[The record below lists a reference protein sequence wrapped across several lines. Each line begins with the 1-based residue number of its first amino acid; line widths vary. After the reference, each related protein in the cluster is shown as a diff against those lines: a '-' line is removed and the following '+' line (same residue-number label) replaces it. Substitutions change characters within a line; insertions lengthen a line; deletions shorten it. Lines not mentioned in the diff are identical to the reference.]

1 MQQKV
6 VANMCLAIPFQ
17 LVQIEGNNAIGEAA
31 GVQRKIRVDFIREP
45 QVGDYVIV
53 HAGFAIEKMN
63 EQQALD
69 NLEAISEAANA
80 V

>member
-1 MQQKV
+1 
-6 VANMCLAIPFQ
+6 MCLAIPFQ
-17 LVQIEGNNAIGEAA
+17 LIQIEGNTAIGEAA

-45 QVGDYVIV
+45 QIGDYVIV
-53 HAGFAIEKMN
+53 HAGFAIEKMG
-63 EQQALD
+63 ERQALD

>member
-1 MQQKV
+1 
-6 VANMCLAIPFQ
+6 MCLAIPFQ

-53 HAGFAIEKMN
+53 RAGFAIEKMN

>member
-1 MQQKV
+1 
-6 VANMCLAIPFQ
+6 MCLAIPFQ

-31 GVQRKIRVDFIREP
+31 GVQRKIRVDFSREP

>member
-1 MQQKV
+1 
-6 VANMCLAIPFQ
+6 MCLAIPFQ
-17 LVQIEGNNAIGEAA
+17 LVQIEGSSAIGEAA
-31 GVQRKIRVDFIREP
+31 GVQRKIRIDFIREP
-45 QVGDYVIV
+45 KVGDYVIV

>member
-1 MQQKV
+1 
-6 VANMCLAIPFQ
+6 MCLAIPFQ

-53 HAGFAIEKMN
+53 HAGFAIEMCIRDSL
-63 EQQALD
+63 QVVHLPGR
-69 NLEAISEAANA
+69 L
-80 V
+80 